1 MKKKILVT
9 GASGFLGRRV
19 VRYYKDKYLV
29 FAPSHKEMD
38 ICDEQQVQKVF
49 LQWNPDIVIHCAA
62 ISDVGVC
69 EKNPEASYQYNVKGM
84 LHIAKVCKK
93 INAICILCSSDQV
106 YFGQNKAESWKED
119 DILSP
124 GNVYGRDKLLAEQ
137 FCQKANPDCICLRL
151 SWMYDTKTLYEKE
164 HSDFIRTFMRNISEH
179 KEMAYP
185 VNDYRGLT
193 DVNEVIANMEKL
205 FSIPGGVYNFGSPNH
220 KNMYET
226 VQDVFEQM
234 DWNKSLL
241 QKKENNFF
249 NKTRNITMN
258 QEKINAFEIYF
269 SDTTDGIVHAIRKWH
284 S

>member
-29 FAPSHKEMD
+29 YAPSHTEMD
-38 ICDEQQVQKVF
+38 ICDEQQVQNVL

-69 EKNPEASYQYNVKGM
+69 EKNPEASYQYNVNGM
-84 LHIAKVCKK
+84 LHIAKMCKK

-106 YFGQNKAESWKED
+106 YFGQDKTESWKED

-137 FCQKANPDCICLRL
+137 LCQKANPDCICLRL

-164 HSDFIRTFMRNISEH
+164 HSDFIRTFMRNKAEQ

-205 FSIPGGVYNFGSPNH
+205 FSVPGGVYNFGSPNH

-226 VQDVFEQM
+226 VNDVFEQM
-234 DWNKSLL
+234 DWNKAQL
-241 QKKENNFF
+241 QKTENNFL

-284 S
+284 F